1 MKQLVFTF
9 FAIVLCYSLFF
20 DKEPDVPAVD
30 KLNYIYDDASLDIY
44 ISTDTLAA
52 YAYYA
57 RSFIH
62 PTNRWD
68 RFTTAADIN
77 RNERASILIRP

>member
-30 KLNYIYDDASLDIY
+30 KLNYIYDDASHDICM
-44 ISTDTLAA
+44 STDTLNA
-52 YAYYA
+52 YA
-57 RSFIH
+57 RTIIH

-68 RFTTAADIN
+68 MFTTAADKN
-77 RNERASILIRP
+77 REEPASILIRP